1 MNEMARVSLTPA
13 GSSTNGRRG
22 SRAGALEAVFSA
34 APVWAGR
41 MPRAGFDLG
50 LEVCLGSTGG
60 GGARE
65 PSTRVMVGSGLWTKQ
80 RAKVKRE

>member
-1 MNEMARVSLTPA
+1 MNEMVKVSLTPG

-34 APVWAGR
+34 ALMWAGR

-50 LEVCLGSTGG
+50 LGVSLGSAGR

-65 PSTRVMVGSGLWTKQ
+65 PSTCVMVGSGLWTKQ
-80 RAKVKRE
+80 GAKVKHE

>member
-1 MNEMARVSLTPA
+1 M
-13 GSSTNGRRG
+13 
-22 SRAGALEAVFSA
+22 EAVFSA

-50 LEVCLGSTGG
+50 LEVGLGSAGR

-80 RAKVKRE
+80 GANVKHE

>member
-1 MNEMARVSLTPA
+1 MVRVSLTPA

-50 LEVCLGSTGG
+50 LGVSLGSAGEGG
-60 GGARE
+60 TRE
-65 PSTRVMVGSGLWTKQ
+65 PSTCVIVGSGLWTKHG
-80 RAKVKRE
+80 AKVKRE